1 MRAAYIKM
9 AALTGCL
16 LGAAAPAMA
25 EVAASDLD
33 GAALYTAK
41 CAACHGAEGQG
52 VPGFAPQLSGRDGFW
67 AAMGDDAPT
76 YLTGV
81 MVAGLAG
88 RIEAAGQTFAGQTMP
103 PQNPLSEDEIT
114 AIGNF
119 VLTAHAATELT
130 LDPAIVAAARADR
143 PAHSAL
149 LAMRPT
155 EE

>member
-25 EVAASDLD
+25 EVAAGPD
-33 GAALYTAK
+33 GAALYVTK
-41 CAACHGAEGQG
+41 CAACHGAAGEG
-52 VPGFAPQLSGRDGFW
+52 VPGFAPQLADRDAFW
-67 AAMGDDAPT
+67 AAMGDDAPAFIA
-76 YLTGV
+76 GV

-88 RIEAAGQTFAGQTMP
+88 RITAAGQTFAGQTMP
-103 PQNPLSEDEIT
+103 PQNPLSEEEIT
-114 AIGNF
+114 AIGDF
-119 VLTAHAATELT
+119 MLAEIAKTELT
-130 LDPAIVAAARADR
+130 LDPALVAAARADR

-149 LAMRPT
+149 IAMRPA